1 MAVNRTYIPSILV
14 ALLSVCLL
22 FTGSLMAQDV
32 SLMNIDEL
40 KELLNDPNVV
50 IIDVRTNSDWQE
62 STYKIQGALREE
74 KSIFDSWAD
83 KYPKDKTFVLY
94 CA

>member
-1 MAVNRTYIPSILV
+1 MAVNRTYILSIPV

-32 SLMNIDEL
+32 PLMNIDEL
-40 KELLNDPNVV
+40 KGLLDDPNVV
-50 IIDVRTNSDWQE
+50 ILDVRTNSDWQE

-74 KSIFDSWAD
+74 KSNFDSWAE
-83 KYPKDKTFVLY
+83 KHPKDKTLVLY